1 MAAQPT
7 IAVVDKAGTRGTVR
21 GELDDADTRVVV
33 VDFAGT
39 RYQVPRDSLLEQS
52 TGEYLLP
59 LTVEELTLAQQ
70 VIPIVEEE
78 IKVGKQTVA
87 EQVRVHKTVR
97 ERLEDIEVD
106 LESYDVTVER
116 VPMPFAQIVEGE
128 VKTRTEGDT
137 TVIPVVEERLIVTK
151 ELVLKEEIRITR
163 TRKVETYR
171 DRVSLREEQV
181 EIERS
186 QEGGKAYVTDSSAS
200 PDRTEPDRT
209 EQ

>member
-7 IAVVDKAGTRGTVR
+7 IVVIDKAGARGTVR
-21 GELDDADTRVVV
+21 GEFDAKVGAADAQVVV
-33 VDFAGT
+33 VDFSGT
-39 RYQVPRDSLLEQS
+39 RYQVPREALLEQA

-70 VIPIVEEE
+70 VIPIVEETARVE
-78 IKVGKQTVA
+78 KRVHA
-87 EQVRVHKTVR
+87 NSVRVHKSVR

-106 LESYDVTVER
+106 LESQDVTVER

-137 TVIPVVEERLIVTK
+137 TIIPVVEERLIVTK

-163 TRKVETYR
+163 KRKVETYR
-171 DRVSLREEQV
+171 DTVSLREEHIEV
-181 EIERS
+181 ERAPE
-186 QEGGKAYVTDSSAS
+186 EGGSNYVDPATN
-200 PDRTEPDRT
+200 RTETD
-209 EQ
+209 